1 MKYIGPFLRM
11 NKLKKENIEN
21 QLFHLAK
28 ESVKQISL
36 YSKCGI
42 CTSTKEL
49 KLKDLDNSDIT
60 TFKDLS
66 PLLCIYKKA
75 NPKLINVD
83 EKLCWNEEKFKKEI
97 NIDSTCLMTL
107 CLMELCDYYS
117 KFKDIDNKKY
127 SISKLYLKLCKK
139 QLDFYATYLR
149 NSDGVFVDKK
159 DVSDDYVNELKLEE
173 KNKKFKFSSQA
184 LMMAAYYKLSKMCK
198 DDEKSNYEDFSID
211 ILNMLLEFNDELY
224 SLSFEETL
232 KLCLAL
238 NLFVSYS
245 NNEECKVL
253 LLDLCDLLNEKSKKN
268 ICTSEDTKLQ
278 NDCLKYL
285 NYAMFYINTK
295 ILKFKDECDLI
306 FNNLI
311 NLYSPEKGIFIK
323 HTEKKTITFSCLDI
337 TLYLLTCLCHCN
349 MHENYEKSNN
359 LIIMDVFKH
368 QLVESGIVLSWPEV
382 LDIND
387 VERYKNCSMKSED
400 LLDDENFKMPLI
412 STPENCELSSVFIK
426 YVTYNKKKEIF
437 EPSKSSFD
445 SYRNMLIFFLIIYL
459 FNIKNKN

>member
-42 CTSTKEL
+42 YTSTKEL
-49 KLKDLDNSDIT
+49 KLKNLNNSDIT
-60 TFKDLS
+60 TFKNLS

-83 EKLCWNEEKFKKEI
+83 DKPCWNEEKFKKEI

-149 NSDGVFVDKK
+149 NGDGVFVDKK

-173 KNKKFKFSSQA
+173 KNKKFRFSSQA
-184 LMMAAYYKLSKMCK
+184 LMMAAYYKCSKIST
-198 DDEKSNYEDFSID
+198 DTDKSNYEGFAMD
-211 ILNMLLEFNDELY
+211 ILNMFLEFNEELY
-224 SLSFEETL
+224 TLSFEETL

-238 NLFVSYS
+238 NIFVSYS
-245 NNEECKVL
+245 KNEESKLL
-253 LLDLCDLLNEKSKKN
+253 LLDLCDLLSEKSQQN
-268 ICTSEDTKLQ
+268 VCTSEDTKLQ
-278 NDCLKYL
+278 YDCLKYL
-285 NYAMFYINTK
+285 NYAMFYTNTK
-295 ILKFKDECDLI
+295 ISKFKDECNLI
-306 FNNLI
+306 FNSLI
-311 NLYSPEKGIFIK
+311 DLYDPEKGIFIK
-323 HTEKKTITFSCLDI
+323 HTEKKNITFSCLDMS
-337 TLYLLTCLCHCN
+337 LYLLTCLCHCN
-349 MHENYEKSNN
+349 MHKNYEKSTN
-359 LIIMDVFKH
+359 LIILDVFKH
-368 QLVESGIVLSWPEV
+368 QIVESGIVLSWPEV
-382 LDIND
+382 PDIND
-387 VERYKNCSMKSED
+387 AERYKNYSMKSED
-400 LLDDENFKMPLI
+400 LLDDENFKMSSI
-412 STPENCELSSVFIK
+412 STPENCEFSPVFVK

-437 EPSKSSFD
+437 KSSKNSFD
-445 SYRNMLIFFLIIYL
+445 SYTNMLIFFLISYL
-459 FNIKNKN
+459 FNIKN